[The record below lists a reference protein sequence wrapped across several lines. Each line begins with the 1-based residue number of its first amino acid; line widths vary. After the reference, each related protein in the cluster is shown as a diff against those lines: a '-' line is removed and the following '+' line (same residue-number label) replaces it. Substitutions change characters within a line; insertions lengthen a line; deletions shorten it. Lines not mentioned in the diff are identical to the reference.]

1 VKPPVIVK
9 RKPVDHLVLL
19 PDGVSK
25 RISCNLPTFNE
36 PNSDSATTALSP
48 AVALSAHRALHA
60 EGHALFLEVAAG
72 VLAASIWMKD
82 QAVRGRSG
90 TGHAQCVDNQWPGH
104 LFAHRETGHLT
115 AEQVDVDSRCDLDGL
130 DAGDAADRVKHLVIE
145 PRAPMYRDV
154 REPAGGA
161 GLSHTDFSVSS
172 RCA

>member
-72 VLAASIWMKD
+72 VLAASIRMKD

-90 TGHAQCVDNQWPGH
+90 TGHAQCVDNNGRGICSH
-104 LFAHRETGHLT
+104 IA
-115 AEQVDVDSRCDLDGL
+115 
-130 DAGDAADRVKHLVIE
+130 K
-145 PRAPMYRDV
+145 
-154 REPAGGA
+154 PA
-161 GLSHTDFSVSS
+161 T
-172 RCA
+172 